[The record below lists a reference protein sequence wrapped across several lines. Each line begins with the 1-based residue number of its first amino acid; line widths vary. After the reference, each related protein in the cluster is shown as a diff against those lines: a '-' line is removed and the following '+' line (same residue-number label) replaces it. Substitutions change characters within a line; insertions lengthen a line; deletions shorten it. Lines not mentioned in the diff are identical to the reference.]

1 MIGDEPPS
9 LIGDEPPSHAG
20 DNAIEIMLSVA

>member
-9 LIGDEPPSHAG
+9 LIGDEPPSRAG